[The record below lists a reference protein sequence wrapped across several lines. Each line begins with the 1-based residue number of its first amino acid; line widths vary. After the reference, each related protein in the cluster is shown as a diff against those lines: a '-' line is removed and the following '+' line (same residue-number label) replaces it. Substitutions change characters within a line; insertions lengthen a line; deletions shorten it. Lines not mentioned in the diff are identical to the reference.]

1 MTSIAM
7 ERPEKFQIGR
17 VFNNCFAVIG
27 RNIGLFLGL
36 ALLFSG
42 LPGLI
47 FRLWSESRMTA
58 MLRVNPNALTDGS
71 MMFRNSAFSIVAG
84 LVVVVF
90 AFLLQSSLVRATI
103 DDMNGQR
110 PSFGDCIQIA
120 VRYLLPTIGV
130 GLLVALGAGI
140 ASLAL
145 LVPGIIL
152 WLGWSVAV
160 PVLIQERLGVFGSMS
175 RSRALTKGSRW
186 SLFGL
191 FVILFI
197 IAIAIQSAMALI
209 VFLFHGIV
217 AGIVASLVQTVVSMV
232 VSVATAVSYVEL
244 RQVKEGTS
252 VSELAEIFS

>member
-1 MTSIAM
+1 
-7 ERPEKFQIGR
+7 
-17 VFNNCFAVIG
+17 
-27 RNIGLFLGL
+27 
-36 ALLFSG
+36 
-42 LPGLI
+42 
-47 FRLWSESRMTA
+47 

-103 DDMNGQR
+103 DDMNGKR